1 MIWFVGTAAMLVLV
15 IVFCLVR
22 SLRSEK
28 EIAPYVTQCLFWLL
42 IPLVS
47 NMVIALSNKV
57 AVLEF
62 CFTVYF
68 VSSTIL
74 LYYYNLFMIKYC
86 HFEHYRPLLNKI
98 LLALTAVDAVS
109 VASNYIFKHT
119 FDISIGDVGTHDGIP
134 GIPGA
139 LGMDNVVFTSLW
151 YHKIHLAVAGLFV
164 LLPLAMITV
173 RFFKSSKLY
182 RDRYAGIL
190 IAYVFSIF
198 WESFHVFINDPVDQS
213 VIGISVCGIFIYI
226 YAIEYIP
233 SVLMDEMKTT
243 VIATVSDGVLFFDEN
258 RKCIYVNPAARMQ
271 LGIGNN
277 ESAKVGFGKLHELT
291 GEDPLESGNYI
302 SKKMTCKK
310 VEGDEEYIYDIEFHK
325 LHDLQGKLIGSF
337 AKIQDTT
344 ERTKRENLNK
354 FLATHDKL
362 TGIYN
367 IDRFYEEVRK
377 VLTDNPDKKFYI
389 VTSDIKDFKLIN
401 DRFGREFADKLLIR
415 TAELFKEFVTDD
427 LTRYGRIGSDKFG
440 CLIESSRF
448 DEQIFKSA
456 IQEVGN
462 LGSDKVVPIIIH
474 AGIYEIEDKNMPVA
488 AMLDR
493 SFIAIAGIKNDA
505 DRRIAYYE
513 EHAREEMLWS
523 QKVTEQID
531 SAIQSG
537 QIVPYLQAQV
547 SREGKVVGAEVLVR
561 WIHPV
566 EGFMPPGK
574 FLGILEKNGMIAKI
588 DRYIWECA
596 CRILKRW
603 EEEGRPDLYLSVNI
617 SPKDFYIMD
626 VPKEIIG
633 LADKYKL
640 DKNRLRLEIT
650 ESIMMDDV
658 DEKLKTIDKLRD
670 AGFIVEMDDFGSGYS
685 SLNMLK
691 DMPVD
696 VLKLD
701 MVFLKDT
708 AANERTKKIMSLI
721 INLAKSLNIPVIAE
735 GVETVEQVDLLT
747 EMGCDYFQGY
757 YFARPVSL
765 DEYEQKTLNAS

>member
-22 SLRSEK
+22 TVRSDK
-28 EIAPYVTQCLFWLL
+28 EIAPLVSQCLFWLL

-47 NMVIALSNKV
+47 NMLIALSGNV
-57 AVLEF
+57 EVLRF
-62 CFTVYF
+62 SFTVYF
-68 VSSTIL
+68 ISSTIL
-74 LYYYNLFMIKYC
+74 LYNFDMFMVKYC
-86 HFEHYRPLLNKI
+86 HFEQYKPLVGKVTQALAAIDAISIALNYVFGH
-98 LLALTAVDAVS
+98 TFEVS
-109 VASNYIFKHT
+109 VAAGAGSNN
-119 FDISIGDVGTHDGIP
+119 GTP
-134 GIPGA
+134 GSNI
-139 LGMDNVVFTSLW
+139 VFTSLW
-151 YHKIHLAVAGLFV
+151 YHKIHLLISAVFV
-164 LLPLAMITV
+164 LIPLVMLVV
-173 RFFKSSKLY
+173 RFVKSSRLY
-182 RDRYAGIL
+182 RDRYVGIL
-190 IAYVFSIF
+190 IACLFSIF
-198 WESFHVFINDPVDQS
+198 WESFHIFVNDTVDQS

-233 SVLMDEMKTT
+233 SILMEEMKTT
-243 VIATVSDGVLFFDEN
+243 VLTTVSDGVLFFDDN

-271 LGIGNN
+271 LGMSTS
-277 ESAKVGFGKLHELT
+277 ESTRAGFEKLLALT
-291 GEDPLESGNYI
+291 GEDREESAKYT
-302 SKKMTCKK
+302 SKKMTCTKIE
-310 VEGDEEYIYDIEFHK
+310 EGEEYIYDIEFHK

-367 IDRFYEEVRK
+367 VDRFYEEVRN
-377 VLTDNPDKKFYI
+377 VLSENPDKDFYI

-401 DRFGREFADKLLIR
+401 DRFGREYADKLLVR
-415 TAELFKEFVTDD
+415 TADLFKEKVNDP

-440 CLIESSRF
+440 CLIEKSA
-448 DEQIFKSA
+448 FKEDTFRMA

-462 LGSDKVVPIIIH
+462 IGSNTVIPIIIH
-474 AGIYEIEDKNMPVA
+474 AGVYEIEDRKMPVS

-505 DRRIAYYE
+505 ERRIAYYE
-513 EHAREEMLWS
+513 ENARDEMLWS

-531 SAIQSG
+531 SAITTG

-561 WIHPV
+561 WIHPE

-574 FLGILEKNGMIAKI
+574 FLSVLEKNGMIAKI

-596 CRILKRW
+596 CRILRRW
-603 EEEGRPDLYLSVNI
+603 SYEGRNDLYLSVNI
-617 SPKDFYIMD
+617 SPKDFYVMD
-626 VPKEIIG
+626 VPAEIIG
-633 LADKYKL
+633 LADKYEL
-640 DKNRLRLEIT
+640 DRGRLRLEIT
-650 ESIMMDDV
+650 ETIMMDDI
-658 DEKLKTIDKLRD
+658 DEKLKTIDKLRE

-701 MVFLKDT
+701 MIFLKDT
-708 AANERTKKIMSLI
+708 AYNERTKKIMSLI
-721 INLAKSLNIPVIAE
+721 IDLAKSLDVPVIAE

-747 EMGCDYFQGY
+747 KMGCDYFQGY

-765 DEYEQKTLNAS
+765 DEYEQKNLNAS